1 MKKVDIFSFSISL
14 ILNLL
19 LLLLLFTSRTPQVA
33 GKIRVGLVADGK
45 KNVSYEGKKE
55 VEKKELPEPKQPDL
69 PPTVPT
75 PEPVPEVKKLDLSNL
90 QQQIAAPVLSNAAGR
105 KAVVAEK
112 ITSSPQQSQ
121 SVKDALEAPIKTLGI
136 SSGVPSGYKLGAL
149 DGDIEAKWNP
159 SNRNPEYPQSAQL
172 KGINGTVSLLLNID
186 ASGNIRNVA
195 FQRKSGYPEIDLAI
209 EKIARTWKINLS
221 KNGKTVQ
228 GDVVLEYNFKLVG
241 N

>member
-1 MKKVDIFSFSISL
+1 MKKVDVFSFSISL

-19 LLLLLFTSRTPQVA
+19 LLLFIFVSRTPQVT

-55 VEKKELPEPKQPDL
+55 VEKKEIPEPKKPES
-69 PPTVPT
+69 PAPT
-75 PEPVPEVKKLDLSNL
+75 PQPEVVPEVRKLDLSNL
-90 QQQIAAPVLSNAAGR
+90 QIAAPVISNTAGR
-105 KAVVAEK
+105 KVVDAKK
-112 ITSSPQQSQ
+112 ITSSTPQQSQ
-121 SVKDALEAPIKTLGI
+121 AVRDALEAPIKTLGAAA
-136 SSGVPSGYKLGAL
+136 GVPSGYKLGAI

-159 SNRNPEYPQSAQL
+159 NNRNPEYPQSAQL
-172 KGINGTVSLLLNID
+172 RGINGTVALLLNID
-186 ASGNIRNVA
+186 GNGNVRNVA

-221 KNGKTVQ
+221 KNGTTVQ